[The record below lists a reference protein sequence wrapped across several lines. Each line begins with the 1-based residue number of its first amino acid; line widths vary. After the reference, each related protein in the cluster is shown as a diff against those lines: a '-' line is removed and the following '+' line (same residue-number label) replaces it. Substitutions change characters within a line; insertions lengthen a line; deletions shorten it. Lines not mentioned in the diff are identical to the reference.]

1 MTKGV
6 IKKDTEYNH
15 VLIIGGGDILI
26 ANYLLDNFPKIKK
39 ITVCDIDERVT
50 ANVLKYFTVGE
61 KMNKYINEGK
71 LTVIHEDGA
80 GYARKLS

>member
-50 ANVLKYFTVGE
+50 VNVLKYFSIGE

-71 LTVIHEDGA
+71 LTVVHEDGA
-80 GYARKLS
+80 SFARKLS